1 MIDMIAQMSGTE
13 AGVVGIAL
21 ALVGAILARQWQR
34 DKATDSR
41 MAKVLEE
48 NDRYARDL
56 AGQTQTLL
64 LNNTKA
70 MIGLTEA
77 LKDRPCL
84 VGDSRANLMKGKEV
98 QP

>member
-1 MIDMIAQMSGTE
+1 
-13 AGVVGIAL
+13 L
-21 ALVGAILARQWQR
+21 
-34 DKATDSR
+34 
-41 MAKVLEE
+41 LEE
-48 NDRYARDL
+48 KDRYAKDL

>member
-1 MIDMIAQMSGTE
+1 MIEMIAQMSGTE
-13 AGVVGIAL
+13 AGIVGAAL
-21 ALVGAILARQWQR
+21 ALVGAIQARQWQR
-34 DKATDSR
+34 DRANDGR
-41 MAKVLEE
+41 MAKVLEDK
-48 NDRYARDL
+48 DRYAKEL
-56 AGQTQTLL
+56 ASQTQTLL

-84 VGDSRANLMKGKEV
+84 VDDSRANLMKMKEV